1 MPFTQNTELTVISQ
15 VKKKVNPHSLS
26 NLRHFK
32 KGQSGN
38 PGGRPKNVISD
49 ASRDWLKLI
58 DAKTRKSNAELIAQ
72 ALGKKALRGE
82 TAAYCALRDTTE
94 GRPAQAQQHE
104 IISNSQLKVR
114 LEAPDLIAAIRQ
126 IYGLGL
132 PYDDSPQTSEEN
144 RC

>member
-1 MPFTQNTELTVISQ
+1 M
-15 VKKKVNPHSLS
+15 KKKVNPRSLS

-38 PGGRPKNVISD
+38 PGGRPKNIISD

-58 DAKTRKSNAELIAQ
+58 DPRTGKTNAELIAQ
-72 ALGKKALRGE
+72 ALGKRALKGE

-94 GRPAQAQQHE
+94 GKPVQTQQHE
-104 IISNSQLKVR
+104 IISNNPLKVR
-114 LEAPDLIAAIRQ
+114 VEAPDLIAAIRQ
-126 IYGLGL
+126 IYGLGSAE
-132 PYDDSPQTSEEN
+132 SPQTSEGET